1 MFLQAFIADDDI
13 SSSLSYGTLSISN
26 NSHIYHIRDF
36 LYITDNNITN
46 LRFMQP
52 YGKSLQIYEFH
63 ESYII
68 VKGFLKIPFKKL
80 RSIFYNLLNN
90 KSGYIPKVNVI
101 LQNCQNNSTIFSFP
115 NFKTPLGKTIYIDQP
130 CVFDYVLVKGIY
142 NLVISNENSTIFI
155 KNLPLH
161 PSNNVD
167 TSNLFID
174 LIYTVIQYNKGTLSY
189 SLIMFEIP
197 LKDMKLALN
206 YWGNFN
212 ISENMEMETRVNFDL
227 SAICS
232 IILLNI
238 DNGLEF
244 YINLGMNHYAI
255 IQQKNLTLTLK
266 IYHYNGTVENLSKN
280 DFVIYGITCR
290 ELNLL
295 EDVNTIIN
303 VSISSTW
310 NITKRLY
317 TYNIYN

>member
-212 ISENMEMETRVNFDL
+212 ISENME
-227 SAICS
+227 
-232 IILLNI
+232 
-238 DNGLEF
+238 
-244 YINLGMNHYAI
+244 AI